1 MHVCCKRQ
9 KKLEDVRYQKERAH
23 YKACKEAAYP
33 RLASNP
39 SLRTIPSDRP
49 WDRTDSFT
57 AKWRPSKE
65 LQALD
70 GLAPERPPPP
80 PAPGPLVALPP
91 ALLAAAAK
99 AAAAEAAAAVERSPR
114 ARIVRTD
121 TGRRGT
127 LVALEA
133 VACEEQEQR
142 QPTVL
147 DAGRAAEEQGEQPPQ
162 ASAQQASTTE
172 QEELPAVSPSSSS
185 HQSQR
190 SSSPR
195 EAFAS
200 LSKERRCA
208 LSGQRVWG
216 AGLVGGPPESPALP
230 QALDPLSDSSS
241 SDDADER
248 WPASRS
254 RPDARARADAKGA
267 RAGARGGAE
276 NAAQQHTPRRRR
288 RQPFC
293 RLSSVEG
300 EEGSAHDG
308 FGGSSPRCSGA
319 DSLLAGGA
327 AAGASPMAP
336 GGGAPAM
343 QVAAPPALPPLVV
356 RPAPPA
362 LAAGGAG
369 VAAQPGGRLDRGS
382 PSIDDSADSL
392 AGGSP
397 SWAGSVANTPPCAV
411 ARTACGA
418 PPRQLKQ
425 SAPPPGWQSGGHA
438 ASPRAG
444 SCGGGS
450 SRDSSLGRGCGRT
463 AFGRVDSARERE
475 VLGAP
480 IDSAGPLAIASTVSC
495 TG

>member
-327 AAGASPMAP
+327 AAGA
-336 GGGAPAM
+336 G
-343 QVAAPPALPPLVV
+343 
-356 RPAPPA
+356 
-362 LAAGGAG
+362 
-369 VAAQPGGRLDRGS
+369 LDRGS